1 MTRDINVGDVLSRVF
16 AIYASQ
22 AAVLLPV
29 ALAVFV
35 LQAVVGGILVSI
47 SAILFLVALLIQIIA
62 QTLYSGMVVELVND
76 VQDGR
81 RDHSIGGLFR
91 AVTGVV
97 VPLIVAGILVGIAA
111 AIGFVLLIVPGLI
124 VLTFAAVVAPS
135 IVVERLGVADA
146 IRRSIQLVK
155 GNALS
160 VFLVILVVFA
170 IGFVVGFIL
179 GVIGGAVG
187 DAGGVVA
194 NIIASTL
201 TAPIAALAAGVLYFE
216 LRRAHGE
223 LGGAPHA
230 PGPDA
235 VDPAPATTAF
245 PTSGAPGGPRQA
257 TPPPQRSR
265 AVRSPHARRSPAP
278 RRRPRRAGP
287 PAPPSAAGGAARGC
301 RRGGGASR
309 GRHRGARAAPGRT
322 CATSAAR
329 RAGGRA

>member
-1 MTRDINVGDVLSRVF
+1 MTRDINVGDVLSRGF

-245 PTSGAPGGPRQA
+245 PTGGAPAAPAGDTAPAAFPGSPEPAREA
-257 TPPPQRSR
+257 LPGSTPPPPQGGS
-265 AVRSPHARRSPAP
+265 
-278 RRRPRRAGP
+278 AG
-287 PAPPSAAGGAARGC
+287 SA
-301 RRGGGASR
+301 
-309 GRHRGARAAPGRT
+309 
-322 CATSAAR
+322 
-329 RAGGRA
+329 